1 MGVVL
6 IICLFEMGT
15 ATSLARE
22 SKMFHWFT
30 YFDSTDSQITFGRSA
45 LKAHI
50 TGLIQGSDCILPQR
64 IDVGKHFIM
73 TGGPEVALLASR
85 DISSHK

>member
-1 MGVVL
+1 
-6 IICLFEMGT
+6 
-15 ATSLARE
+15 
-22 SKMFHWFT
+22 MFHWFT
-30 YFDSTDSQITFGRSA
+30 YFDYRFTNDIWEISIA

-50 TGLIQGSDCILPQR
+50 MGLIQGSDCILPQR

-85 DISSHK
+85 DISSYK